1 MEDQANSSHNRRS
14 DHGSRVLVIEDT
26 SVTREF
32 LRALLQDAGYQVT
45 LASTAFE
52 GAAALKRELPD
63 LVMLD
68 LLLPDQN
75 GLQVCRFLRSLP
87 GGDDVPV
94 LIITVDDR
102 PETHAEAVQAGADD
116 FLRKPLLQAEL
127 RTRVR
132 SLIRLRQLRIELRRD
147 RDAILSLQSR
157 KDELVQFLVYD
168 LRNMAGGLLACVD
181 FLEIDTTAEHCERQR
196 KRISEITHGMIRMI
210 QSMLDLSVN
219 DHTGLQPQPERL
231 RMEEWLKPV
240 ASEIEPLCRR
250 NDQTLRVEAM
260 AGLTVEADPQLLERL
275 VLNLVENASKYG
287 PKGGTI
293 RLEATR
299 LDDSLRLSVSD
310 EGERIPDALRERI
323 FDRFARATD
332 APGRT
337 VGRGLGLAFCRL
349 VADLH
354 HGRIWLE
361 DREPAGNR
369 FVLEIPLHPPAKA
382 EEAPP
387 VTPES
392 PT

>member
-1 MEDQANSSHNRRS
+1 MEDQVKGSHDRRA
-14 DHGSRVLVIEDT
+14 DRGSRVLVVEDT

-52 GAAALKRELPD
+52 GAAELKRELPD

-116 FLRKPLLQAEL
+116 FLRKPLLKAEL
-127 RTRVR
+127 GTRVR
-132 SLIRLRQLRIELRRD
+132 SLLRLRHLRTELRRD

-157 KDELVQFLVYD
+157 KDELVQFLVHD

-210 QSMLDLSVN
+210 QSMLDLSVH
-219 DHTGLQPQPERL
+219 DHAGLQPQFEHLPVA
-231 RMEEWLKPV
+231 EWLGPV
-240 ASEIEPLCRR
+240 VGEIEPLCRR
-250 NDQTLRVEAM
+250 NNQELRIEVAP
-260 AGLTVEADPQLLERL
+260 GLLAEADPQLLERL

-287 PKGGTI
+287 PKNGLI
-293 RLEATR
+293 RLAAARVEDR
-299 LDDSLRLSVSD
+299 LRLSVTD
-310 EGERIPDALRERI
+310 EGERIPGPQRERI
-323 FDRFARATD
+323 FDRFTRVTD
-332 APGRT
+332 SPGRI
-337 VGRGLGLAFCRL
+337 VGQGLGLAFCRL

-361 DREPAGNR
+361 DGEPGGNR
-369 FVLEIPLHPPAKA
+369 FVLEIPLRAPQDEAVLKP
-382 EEAPP
+382 APP
-387 VTPES
+387 T
-392 PT
+392 

>member
-1 MEDQANSSHNRRS
+1 MEDQTKGSRDRRS

-52 GAAALKRELPD
+52 GAVALKQELPD
-63 LVMLD
+63 LLMLD

-75 GLQVCRFLRSLP
+75 GLEVCRFLRGLP

-102 PETHAEAVQAGADD
+102 SETHAEAVHAGADD

-132 SLIRLRQLRIELRRD
+132 SLIRLRQLRTELRRD

-157 KDELVQFLVYD
+157 KDELVQFLVHD

-240 ASEIEPLCRR
+240 ANEIEPLCRR
-250 NDQTLRVEAM
+250 SAQDLKLEVM
-260 AGLTVEADPQLLERL
+260 ADLMVEADPQLLERL

-293 RLEATR
+293 LLEATQVDGR
-299 LDDSLRLSVSD
+299 LRLSVTD
-310 EGERIPDALRERI
+310 EGERIPDPLRERV

-332 APGRT
+332 SPGRI

-349 VADLH
+349 VAELH
-354 HGRIWLE
+354 NGRIWLE
-361 DREPAGNR
+361 DRGPTGNR
-369 FVLEIPLHPPAKA
+369 FVLEIPLRTPERS
-382 EEAPP
+382 EEAPSL
-387 VTPES
+387 TPSS